1 MAVLQVQLSRAA
13 ADAPVTSTNAVTCS
27 GSSPAVDGDFSGG
40 ALPSGSIAFAAGE
53 FFKAL
58 PLDIA
63 EDAVVGHPLG

>member
-1 MAVLQVQLSRAA
+1 
-13 ADAPVTSTNAVTCS
+13 
-27 GSSPAVDGDFSGG
+27 VDGDFSGG